1 MATPSV
7 LTTVCFV
14 GIVVVVLLLVL
25 YGATRTRVSVPALV
39 AMVAVYLAVPA
50 AMAKMGVLDRYDPL
64 PAPALLLVLVV
75 SLLTLVMMLSPVGGR
90 WARVIPLGAVVAL
103 QAFRIPVE
111 WVLYRLHVEGVIP
124 VQMTFAGRNF
134 DVITGI
140 AGLVLGVWLLSGRSV
155 RRGVLWVWNVLGLAL
170 LINIVAIAALSTPVP
185 FRRFTEGPPNLLPGT
200 FPYVWLPT
208 FLVQVAWA
216 SHLLVFRKLRLGAG
230 LVQGDDAREPS
241 AMSANLAPLRD

>member
-14 GIVVVVLLLVL
+14 GIVVVVFLSVL
-25 YGATRTRVSVPALV
+25 YGATRSRLSVPALV
-39 AMVAVYLAVPA
+39 ATVAVYLAVPA
-50 AMAKMGVLDRYDPL
+50 VMARMGVLDRYNPL
-64 PAPALLLVLVV
+64 PAPALLLVLALT
-75 SLLTLVMMLSPVGGR
+75 LLTLAIMLSRAGGR
-90 WARVIPLGAVVAL
+90 LAQAIPLGAVVAL

-111 WVLYRLHVEGVIP
+111 WVLYRLNVEGVIP

-140 AGLVLGVWLLSGRSV
+140 AGLVLGAWLLSGRSA
-155 RRGVLWVWNVLGLAL
+155 RRGLVFAWNVLGLAL
-170 LINIVAIAALSTPVP
+170 LINIVVIAVLSTPVP

-200 FPYVWLPT
+200 FPYVWLPS

-216 SHLLVFRKLRLGAG
+216 SHLLVFRQLRRRSAN
-230 LVQGDDAREPS
+230 VQGDATREPR